1 MVQNENFKRF
11 VDNKHRI
18 QEKTVIVLKKRFFL
32 VLPYLGSLSLQTRTK
47 LRKSLIGIL
56 ICCKLLI
63 MFKSRN
69 KLCNVIRFKDCFP
82 KELASG
88 VVHKFQC
95 GFCSE
100 SYHEECIRHLNIR
113 IGSIS
118 GCHHGQKRKLMQ
130 WRVPLVV
137 SITCYLVTILN
148 FNFDLLSAL
157 TPEKIVNTIERES

>member
-11 VDNKHRI
+11 VEYKHRI
-18 QEKTVIVLKKRFFL
+18 QEKIVIVLKKPFFL
-32 VLPYLGSLSLQTRTK
+32 VLPYLGPLSLQTRTK
-47 LRKSLIGIL
+47 LGKSLIGIL

-69 KLCNVIRFKDCFP
+69 KLSNVIRFKDCFP
-82 KELASG
+82 KELASS

-113 IGSIS
+113 IGEDIQMSPRTEKKVKAMGS
-118 GCHHGQKRKLMQ
+118 A
-130 WRVPLVV
+130 V
-137 SITCYLVTILN
+137 SSTSHLLPCNN
-148 FNFDLLSAL
+148 FKFQIYS
-157 TPEKIVNTIERES
+157 

>member
-11 VDNKHRI
+11 VEYKHRI
-18 QEKTVIVLKKRFFL
+18 QEKIVIVLKKPFFL
-32 VLPYLGSLSLQTRTK
+32 VLPYLGPLSLQTRTK
-47 LRKSLIGIL
+47 LGKSLIGIL

-69 KLCNVIRFKDCFP
+69 KLSNVIRFKDCFP
-82 KELASG
+82 KELASS

-113 IGSIS
+113 IGEHIQMS
-118 GCHHGQKRKLMQ
+118 Q
-130 WRVPLVV
+130 WGVPLVV
-137 SITCYLVTILN
+137 PITCYLVTILN
-148 FNFDLLSAL
+148 FKFTVEFKFKFLKL
-157 TPEKIVNTIERES
+157 KESLNGK